1 VVGNLCDKIPGTENI
16 ECVVVLLHF
25 LGTKFSL
32 TDSHLVVSY
41 R

>member
-1 VVGNLCDKIPGTENI
+1 MGNLCDKIQGTENI
-16 ECVVVLLHF
+16 EYVVVLLNF
-25 LGTKFSL
+25 LDTKFSL